1 MKIRLNSWFVR
12 PIYFFTN
19 LLTKKPEGC
28 ENIPQSGAFIIAANH
43 VSYFDQYI
51 LLAPVIKTIN
61 RHINFIAKTG
71 NYRIF
76 DAVPIDPENRAGALE
91 KLDGVLKRGEVV
103 GIFPEGKANPDRE
116 LAKGKTGV
124 ARLAIINRV
133 PVVPVGIDGPRGST
147 VKASFKDFF
156 KGIGRA
162 KIKVGKPITLDKYY
176 NQEITKELLYKATG
190 EVMQEIAKLSGKPYS
205 H

>member
-1 MKIRLNSWFVR
+1 MKIRLNSWIVK
-12 PIYFFTN
+12 PIYSITN
-19 LLTKKPEGC
+19 LFTKKPEGC
-28 ENIPQSGAFIIAANH
+28 ENLPQNGAFIIAVNH

-51 LLAPVIKTIN
+51 LLAPVIQTIN

-76 DAVPIDPENRAGALE
+76 DAVPIDPKNPAGALE

-133 PVVPVGIDGPRGST
+133 PVVPVGIDGPHGST
-147 VKASFKDFF
+147 VKDSFKNFF
-156 KGIGRA
+156 RGIGRA
-162 KIKVGKPITLDKYY
+162 KIKVGMPITLDKYY
-176 NQEITKELLYKATG
+176 NQEITKELLDSATG
-190 EVMQEIAKLSGKPYS
+190 DVMQEIAKLSGKSYP